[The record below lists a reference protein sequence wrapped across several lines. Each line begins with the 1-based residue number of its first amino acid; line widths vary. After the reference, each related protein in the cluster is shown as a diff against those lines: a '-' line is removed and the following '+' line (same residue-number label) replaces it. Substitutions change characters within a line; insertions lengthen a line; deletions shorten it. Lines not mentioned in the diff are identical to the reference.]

1 MNGTYFEKDQEK
13 QLANYFDK
21 QQFEIEIMHNPADS
35 QP

>member
-21 QQFEIEIMHNPADS
+21 QQLVIGDYA
-35 QP
+35 